1 MHRPVRLQSSHPHDG
16 QPPFRTVLGNVR
28 RRMRLKWRGAPLPL
42 DRRGARIAGEWLTR
56 PGRRLV
62 PHPLPRAPEPD
73 RTAVARPLRGSG
85 YAQAEQYVR
94 MNCDRISRRQRRR
107 SFCAAEQIIARIM
120 AHSSSTVVVK
130 PSLTVTPPTP
140 ITAESTL
147 MLPADTN
154 PTGPTVTCASPLYS
168 PPRI

>member
-1 MHRPVRLQSSHPHDG
+1 MIEYTGDAYAA
-16 QPPFRTVLGNVR
+16 VLGNVR
-28 RRMRLKWRGAPLPL
+28 RRLRLEWRGAPLPL

-85 YAQAEQYVR
+85 HAQAEQYVR

-107 SFCAAEQIIARIM
+107 SFCAQSRSSPESWRILR
-120 AHSSSTVVVK
+120 A
-130 PSLTVTPPTP
+130 P
-140 ITAESTL
+140 
-147 MLPADTN
+147 MLSN
-154 PTGPTVTCASPLYS
+154 LL
-168 PPRI
+168 